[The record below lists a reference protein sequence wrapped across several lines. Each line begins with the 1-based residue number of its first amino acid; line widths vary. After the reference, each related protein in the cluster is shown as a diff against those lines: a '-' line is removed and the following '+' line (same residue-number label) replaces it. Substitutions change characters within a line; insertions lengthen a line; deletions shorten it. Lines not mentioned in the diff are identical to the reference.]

1 MQRIT
6 LGENSD
12 SGQVVPQELESFY
25 PPLPPNNAMT
35 PASSNRT
42 EFQPPNHQVTAPPQ
56 LITMGGPANYVIAT
70 FAACGNSLRP
80 LPRGSLAFQYN
91 STEHKRTVHCNLNV
105 F

>member
-42 EFQPPNHQVTAPPQ
+42 EVQPPNHQVTAPPQ
-56 LITMGGPANYVIAT
+56 LITMGVLLIM
-70 FAACGNSLRP
+70 SLQHLLHVAIVSAPSPEDRW
-80 LPRGSLAFQYN
+80 LS
-91 STEHKRTVHCNLNV
+91 STIQLNTNVPFTVT
-105 F
+105 